1 MSASSLL
8 EGFGFTGNKLTT
20 RLDDLSGGERRRLQL
35 LRLLLAEPNVLL
47 LDEPTNDLD
56 IDTLNVVE
64 DYLDGWPG
72 TLIVV
77 SHDRYFLERVC
88 DVTYALMGDGTCV
101 LLPGGVEQYL
111 EVRRQ
116 RAADGDLPTGPV
128 SNGADRQRRPPPG
141 PQDDVAGRVADRQ
154 GRQAD
159 RRRCTTQMAKFG
171 RRLRQAGRPAARAR
185 RRHGGEGRPR
195 ARLARGRGPRRMSAH
210 APRAR
215 LRTPRRGRPA
225 GGVPRGVR
233 AARGRRL
240 PRRELARRP
249 AAGRARP
256 GGRVVEREW
265 GQDLIGSWNTAGWFD
280 AARSGSATGSRR

>member
-1 MSASSLL
+1 VEGVRRQVRVATGTEVSASTLL

-111 EVRRQ
+111 QMRRQ
-116 RAADGDLPTGPV
+116 KAADGDLPTGPV
-128 SNGADRQRRPPPG
+128 SNGTTANADL
-141 PQDDVAGRVADRQ
+141 
-154 GRQAD
+154 RQARKTMSRVESQIGKVD
-159 RRRCTTQMAKFG
+159 KRISTLHTQMAKF
-171 RRLRQAGRPAARAR
+171 AADY
-185 RRHGGEGRPR
+185 GK
-195 ARLARGRGPRRMSAH
+195 LAD
-210 APRAR
+210 
-215 LRTPRRGRPA
+215 LQ
-225 GGVPRGVR
+225 
-233 AARGRRL
+233 
-240 PRRELARRP
+240 REL
-249 AAGRARP
+249 
-256 GGRVVEREW
+256 
-265 GQDLIGSWNTAGWFD
+265 D
-280 AARSGSATGSRR
+280 AATAEKNDLELAWLEAADLVG

>member
-1 MSASSLL
+1 MLESVEAVRRQVKVASGEVTASSLL

-47 LDEPTNDLD
+47 LDEPTNDLY

-116 RAADGDLPTGPV
+116 KAVDGDLPTGPV
-128 SNGADRQRRPPPG
+128 SNGTSAAADL
-141 PQDDVAGRVADRQ
+141 
-154 GRQAD
+154 RQARKTMSRVESQIGKVD
-159 RRRCTTQMAKFG
+159 KRIATLHTQMATF
-171 RRLRQAGRPAARAR
+171 AADY
-185 RRHGGEGRPR
+185 GK
-195 ARLARGRGPRRMSAH
+195 LAD
-210 APRAR
+210 
-215 LRTPRRGRPA
+215 LQ
-225 GGVPRGVR
+225 
-233 AARGRRL
+233 
-240 PRRELARRP
+240 REL
-249 AAGRARP
+249 
-256 GGRVVEREW
+256 
-265 GQDLIGSWNTAGWFD
+265 D
-280 AARSGSATGSRR
+280 AATAEKEGLELAWLEAADLVG